1 MPGCRIATW
10 NSEQLLADKYLG
22 YFDGIGFDRAERVLI
37 YSGIHRARKSGG
49 DLTYTGLNRFDLRV
63 LSEPA
68 ECVH

>member
-37 YSGIHRARKSGG
+37 YSGIHHIFGHTSGTEIG
-49 DLTYTGLNRFDLRV
+49 
-63 LSEPA
+63 
-68 ECVH
+68 